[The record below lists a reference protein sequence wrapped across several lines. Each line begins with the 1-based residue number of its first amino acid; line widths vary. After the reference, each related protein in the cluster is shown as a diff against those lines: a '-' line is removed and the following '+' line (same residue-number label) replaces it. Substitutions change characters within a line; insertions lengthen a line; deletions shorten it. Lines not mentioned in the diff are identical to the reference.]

1 MGGKER
7 RLQLVVARV
16 CRSGED
22 VGDASS
28 RSLRKDS
35 GDESEFV
42 MLSIC
47 PSWNWASITP
57 NQAAGLALQKSGS
70 L

>member
-22 VGDASS
+22 VGDAPS

-35 GDESEFV
+35 GDKSKFV
-42 MLSIC
+42 SLSIC
-47 PSWNWASITP
+47 PA
-57 NQAAGLALQKSGS
+57 
-70 L
+70 

>member
-1 MGGKER
+1 MCGKER

-22 VGDASS
+22 VGDAPS

-42 MLSIC
+42 TLSSC
-47 PSWNWASITP
+47 PA
-57 NQAAGLALQKSGS
+57 
-70 L
+70 

>member
-22 VGDASS
+22 VGDAPS

-42 MLSIC
+42 TLSRC
-47 PSWNWASITP
+47 PA
-57 NQAAGLALQKSGS
+57 
-70 L
+70 